1 MTALAASVMNG
12 SHDSGT
18 ETRTEHSPSR
28 FTAVNGRETVAP
40 VNANGNGN
48 GNGPPPSSITNG
60 EPAPA
65 QEKTNSDPDQRDDRD
80 DPANDQ
86 EKWSQRSSPSG
97 SHNKN
102 KRKRSESRG
111 RDSVN
116 ASRSPVNRPAESNQ
130 TNPNDSVPGSVS
142 EMERGNHSATP
153 SHRSEGNDAG
163 QTSANSP
170 WSEYD
175 SQLITQAQRAQQMDA
190 SDAHLADALQ
200 RETGQERSMTNRS
213 TPGAQQPSSPSYAPD
228 RHGAMQVAPKR
239 KRVFSNRTK
248 TGCMTCR
255 RRKKK
260 CDEQHPACKSTPN
273 GSNSHVLFCTN
284 YSLSKFYRKS
294 DINDAL

>member
-1 MTALAASVMNG
+1 MTALVAATVMNG
-12 SHDSGT
+12 SHDSGA
-18 ETRTEHSPSR
+18 ETGTEHSPSR
-28 FTAVNGRETVAP
+28 FTAVNGRESVIA
-40 VNANGNGN
+40 GNGN
-48 GNGPPPSSITNG
+48 GNSHGPTPNSIPNG
-60 EPAPA
+60 ERAPA
-65 QEKTNSDPDQRDDRD
+65 QEKTNLDPSPRDERD
-80 DPANDQ
+80 EPAND
-86 EKWSQRSSPSG
+86 EKWSRRSSPS

-102 KRKRSESRG
+102 KRKRSESRE
-111 RDSVN
+111 RDSAN

-130 TNPNDSVPGSVS
+130 PNPNGSMPGSVS
-142 EMERGNHSATP
+142 EMERANHSATP

-175 SQLITQAQRAQQMDA
+175 SQLITQAQRAQQIDA

-273 GSNSHVLFCTN
+273 RSSPGLFFFFP
-284 YSLSKFYRKS
+284 L
-294 DINDAL
+294 